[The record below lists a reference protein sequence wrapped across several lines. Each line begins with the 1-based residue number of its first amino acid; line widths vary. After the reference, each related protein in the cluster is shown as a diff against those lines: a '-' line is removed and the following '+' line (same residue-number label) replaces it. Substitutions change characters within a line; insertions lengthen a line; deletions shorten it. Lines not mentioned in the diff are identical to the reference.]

1 MKPNEIEKIR
11 QLDPNGLSGTIQSVL
26 MNSDINKLDYPSVIY
41 YLLVKTLEER
51 SFLEKD
57 NKKLIN
63 ILMSNGSYT
72 DDVLNLGGS

>member
-1 MKPNEIEKIR
+1 MKPNEIEKIH
-11 QLDPNGLSGTIQSVL
+11 QLDPNGMSGTIQSVL

-51 SFLEKD
+51 NFLEKD

-63 ILMSNGSYT
+63 ILMSNGLYT
-72 DDVLNLGGS
+72 DDVLNLGGN